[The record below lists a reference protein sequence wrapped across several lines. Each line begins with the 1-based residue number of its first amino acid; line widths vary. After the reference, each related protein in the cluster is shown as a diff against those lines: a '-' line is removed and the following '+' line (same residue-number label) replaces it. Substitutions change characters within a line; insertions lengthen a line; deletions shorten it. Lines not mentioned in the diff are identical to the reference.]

1 MKIILSILL
10 CLSLASCTVYGVTN
24 DYKKLS
30 DDDKSTIVSLKNFDD
45 TNVKYIYKINGKQLK
60 EELKKHPKSVVYIF
74 SNGCTSQY
82 CLPMSNYERFAKENN
97 YKLFLVMEGYA
108 HLDRTIAQRSEVFK
122 EQLYSIDNDFYNSW
136 YSVRYHRLFENELR
150 GIEKKAKPEWEG
162 GLYFF
167 NFDTLEKVT
176 RDLPQ

>member
-24 DYKKLS
+24 DYKKLT
-30 DDDKSTIVSLKNFDD
+30 DEEKSSIVSLKNFDD
-45 TNVKYIYKINGKQLK
+45 TNTKNVYKINGKQLK
-60 EELKKHPKSVVYIF
+60 EELKKHPKSLVYIF

-82 CLPMSNYERFAKENN
+82 CLPMSNYEAFAKENN

-108 HLDRTIAQRSEVFK
+108 HLYKTTEQRSEVFK

-150 GIEKKAKPEWEG
+150 GIEKKAKPTWEG
-162 GLYFF
+162 SLYFF
-167 NFDTLEKVT
+167 NYDTLEKVT
-176 RDLPQ
+176 RDLP

>member
-97 YKLFLVMEGYA
+97 YKLF
-108 HLDRTIAQRSEVFK
+108 
-122 EQLYSIDNDFYNSW
+122 W
-136 YSVRYHRLFENELR
+136 
-150 GIEKKAKPEWEG
+150 
-162 GLYFF
+162 
-167 NFDTLEKVT
+167 
-176 RDLPQ
+176 